1 MKILDEKFVTIE
13 FEPANALL
21 TQTWLGFITS
31 ENFRKAIDKT
41 VEFSKENSIK
51 ALISDTS
58 QLSIVR
64 REDTEYAASV
74 MPNLIQ
80 SGLRKMAFVLSENAF
95 AQMSVKNFESQT
107 KGKVDEN
114 ELVKHFSNMA
124 HAKSWVIS

>member
-1 MKILDEKFVTIE
+1 MKVLDEKFVTIE
-13 FEPANALL
+13 FDPSQSLL

-31 ENFRKAIDKT
+31 DNFRRAIDKT
-41 VEFSKENSIK
+41 VEFSKENSVK
-51 ALISDTS
+51 LLISDTT

-74 MPNLIQ
+74 MPELIQ
-80 SGLRKMAFVLSENAF
+80 NGLKRMAFVLSENAF

-114 ELVKHFSNMA
+114 ELVKHFSNMT